1 MRKSEYIMLA
11 SRLRTGIAKRALT
24 VAQYERMANYI
35 KADQIIDRPET
46 LVLTA
51 TGRLIADRIV
61 ADLLA

>member
-1 MRKSEYIMLA
+1 M
-11 SRLRTGIAKRALT
+11 RTGIAKRALT
-24 VAQYERMANYI
+24 VAQYERLSEYI
-35 KADQIIDRPET
+35 KADQIIDGPES